1 MTYLKTFQR
10 KKRMNAICKVVS
22 LIFACTLPN
31 SQVVISEILYNPL
44 CEGSNQEFVEIIN
57 IGVNPI
63 DISGWLL
70 TDNHSVDE
78 LLPENPILFPNEYA
92 VILEQDYEVCFDS
105 VFPDEVN
112 IIYVDDNSIGN
123 GLGNSADQILL
134 SNSTGDTM
142 AFTQWQ
148 TGIEQGHSLEKIVLD
163 FEDVSAN
170 WRQSIDIH
178 GSPGDENSVSSFIY
192 DAGIDSVWVLPEYPK
207 KNEIFN
213 LFAIVGNYGLLAANS
228 DLYINGSNMIPFE
241 LDSTHK
247 DTIMIFEDF
256 MDFSGR
262 FPFLINLA
270 TPGDFEPGNDSLEF
284 FVNVPFDY
292 NDVVI
297 NEIMYD
303 PISGYPEWVEI
314 ENRLTHEIDL
324 MHWLVDDVDFY
335 LPNQIDES
343 SVLES
348 SGYAVITGGVEQENM
363 ITQQGFPGLNNSSDN
378 LYLFDHTGKMIDHV
392 EYQSSW
398 GGGDGFSLER
408 ITRFLD
414 SNNQRNWGICVADS
428 GNTAWAENS
437 IFVIAI
443 EAEGA
448 LLSAPNPFSPN
459 NDGLDDELII
469 SYNMPFSQVYLK
481 ATIYDVKGRRQKV
494 INDGISASAGIIRWD
509 GKRSDGNTCV
519 TGQCIL
525 VIEAK
530 DRWSKQIWKGPDR
543 IIIANNMN

>member
-10 KKRMNAICKVVS
+10 KKRVNVICRVGS

-31 SQVVISEILYNPL
+31 SQVVISEILFNPL
-44 CEGSNQEFVEIIN
+44 CEGSNQEFVEIVN
-57 IGVNPI
+57 IGENPI
-63 DISGWLL
+63 DISGWVLS
-70 TDNHSVDE
+70 DNHSVDE

-92 VILEQDYEVCFDS
+92 VILEQDYEFCFDS
-105 VFPDEVN
+105 VFPDEVS

-123 GLGNSADQILL
+123 GLGNSADQILI
-134 SNSTGDTM
+134 SNATGDTI

-148 TGIEQGHSLEKIVLD
+148 TGIEQGHSLEKIVLS

-170 WRQSIDIH
+170 WRQSVDIY
-178 GSPGDENSVSSFIY
+178 GSPGGENSVSSFIY
-192 DAGIDSVWVLPEYPK
+192 DAGLDSVWVLPEYPM

-213 LFAIVGNYGLLAANS
+213 LFVIVGNYGLLNVNL
-228 DLYINGSNMIPFE
+228 DMYINGTNLISFE
-241 LDSTHK
+241 LNSAQK
-247 DTIMIFEDF
+247 DTIMITEDF
-256 MDFSGR
+256 MDYSGR
-262 FPFLINLA
+262 FPFLINLV
-270 TPGDFEPGNDSLEF
+270 TPGDFEPSNDSLVY
-284 FVNVPFDY
+284 FVNVPFDF

-303 PISGYPEWVEI
+303 PLSGSPEWIEI
-314 ENRLTHEIDL
+314 ENRLNYDIDL
-324 MHWLVDDVDFY
+324 LNWYIDDADFY
-335 LPNQIDES
+335 SPNQIVES
-343 SVLES
+343 STLES
-348 SGYAVITGGVEQENM
+348 SGYAVITGMVDYENM
-363 ITQQGFPGLNNSSDN
+363 IMQSGFPGLNNNSDN
-378 LYLFDHTGKMIDHV
+378 IYLFDHTGKMIDHV
-392 EYQSSW
+392 GYQSSW

-428 GNTAWAENS
+428 GNTAGEENS

-481 ATIYDVKGRRQKV
+481 AIIYDVRGRRQKV
-494 INDGISASAGIIRWD
+494 INDGVSASAGIIRWD
-509 GKRSDGNTCV
+509 GKRSDGKTCV
-519 TGQCIL
+519 TGQYIL

-530 DRWSKQIWKGPDR
+530 DRWSKQVWKGTDR